1 MNLSKEYP
9 ISYRCAVTRKAIR
22 MLLANEKRQIEQ
34 FQNDGLLSSAEAQTI
49 TADLDERTLQI
60 GTTQINRLLDKFKLP
75 K

>member
-1 MNLSKEYP
+1 
-9 ISYRCAVTRKAIR
+9 